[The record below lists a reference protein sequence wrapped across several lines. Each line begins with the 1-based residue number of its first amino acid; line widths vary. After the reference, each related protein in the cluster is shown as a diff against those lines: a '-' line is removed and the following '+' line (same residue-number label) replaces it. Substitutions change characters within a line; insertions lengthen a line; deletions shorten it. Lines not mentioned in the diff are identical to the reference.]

1 MKFNVQVAALR
12 LVAIGL
18 TALMAVMIF
27 SGIQAI
33 AGAKIMS
40 WPSHRFILA
49 NNPFFGEDE
58 TSDPEGPWSTW
69 QLTPQAAT
77 PVPSPVPVIPESP
90 TPAPRA
96 LPNQA
101 ASTPARTAPSYIP
114 PQQIAAA
121 HPTNYGDRYARDV
134 TGKPVYNAPIIV
146 LHETVGSADS
156 AIQVF
161 QTPHP
166 NEDDQVSYHSLIRQN
181 GTIIYVV
188 APEKRAFGAGNSAFD
203 GPDGPEAVK
212 THRLYPP
219 SVNNFAYHISLET
232 PPDGQ
237 DNSTTHSGYT
247 DAQYKS
253 LAWLV
258 ARTPVSDER
267 ITTHRQV
274 DRSGSRIDPRS
285 FDRAKFIKL
294 LQQYPRLTGSVEEQP
309 QSPTETKQSPAKP
322 KPKAN

>member
-33 AGAKIMS
+33 ARAKIVG
-40 WPSHRFILA
+40 WQPHRFILA
-49 NNPFFGEDE
+49 NNPFSGEDE
-58 TSDPEGPWSTW
+58 DLDAISPWSSW
-69 QLTPQAAT
+69 QLTPQSAT
-77 PVPSPVPVIPESP
+77 PVPSPVPMIPNSP

-101 ASTPARTAPSYIP
+101 TSNPAQTSPSYTP

-121 HPTNYGDRYARDV
+121 HPTNYGDRYARDIN
-134 TGKPVYNAPIIV
+134 GKPVHNAPIIV

-166 NEDDQVSYHSLIRQN
+166 NEDDQVSYHILIRQN
-181 GTIIYVV
+181 GTIVYVV
-188 APEKRAFGAGNSAFD
+188 APEKRAFGAGNSAFN

-232 PPDGQ
+232 PSDGQ
-237 DNSTTHSGYT
+237 DNSPTHSGYT

-258 ARTPVSDER
+258 ARTPVPDER

-285 FDRAKFIKL
+285 FDRAKLIKL

-309 QSPTETKQSPAKP
+309 QAPTGTKQTKAKP
-322 KPKAN
+322 KTK